1 MREINAVVVHHGA
14 CSVSLALALVTVVEL
29 PTLRATYLLG
39 WWSPALCLLVHEK
52 PVLEDPTLELF
63 KYFITVY
70 NTYC

>member
-1 MREINAVVVHHGA
+1 MLLSFIMVRAVLGR
-14 CSVSLALALVTVVEL
+14 LALALVTVVEL
-29 PTLRATYLLG
+29 PTLRHLG

-63 KYFITVY
+63 KYFITEY

>member
-29 PTLRATYLLG
+29 PTLRHLLG

-63 KYFITVY
+63 KYFITEY